1 MNVKSLISVVAVAL
15 SVASCGQK
23 GSMPTDNEYPVTTIG
38 LSSTSV
44 QSTYPAV
51 LKGIQDVE
59 IRPKVSGFITQV
71 CIQEGQKV
79 SAGQL
84 LFVIDNTT
92 YQAAVNQAK
101 AALNS
106 ANAQLKTA
114 KLTYENNK
122 KLFENKVIGD
132 FELQS
137 AQNTYLN
144 AKAAVAQAQASLANA
159 QEMLSYCFV
168 KSPATGVVGD
178 LPFKK
183 GALVGASSAQP
194 LTTVSDISSMD
205 VYYSMTE
212 KDLLEMTKQSGNVNE
227 AIKNY
232 PTVKLQL
239 ADGTIYNHD
248 GKVIK
253 VSGVID
259 ATTGSIS
266 VIARFSN
273 PEHLLKSGGAGNIV
287 VPHAQSNAILIPQS
301 ATTEVQ
307 NKTFVY
313 LLGQDNKV
321 KYTEIT
327 VAPQNDGTNFI
338 VTSGLKAGDKIV
350 LQGLAS
356 LTDGMEIKPL
366 TPEQYAKKIEEV
378 EKLGENQKDAKSFS
392 EAMKK

>member
-1 MNVKSLISVVAVAL
+1 MNVKSLISVLAVAL

-183 GALVGASSAQP
+183 GALVSASSAQP

-232 PTVKLQL
+232 PPVKLQL

-287 VPHAQSNAILIPQS
+287 VPHAQFNAILIPQS

>member
-183 GALVGASSAQP
+183 GALVSASSAQP

-232 PTVKLQL
+232 PPVKLQL

-313 LLGQDNKV
+313 VLGQDNKV

-338 VTSGLKAGDKIV
+338 VTSGLKTGDKIV